1 MRSSIKY
8 VLGFLFFLAIII
20 GIIVLFTGG
29 SKKSTD
35 NEVTTTVSLADH
47 VETAKVVYTIDGGI
61 VGDDMHRSI
70 RISVDKNNRTIE
82 IIKGYQGSVEK
93 RQVFSNNSTA
103 FDVFMRSIDR
113 AGFATKRA
121 SKLTDERGVCQD
133 GLRYVYE
140 VVDTTY
146 PSRLWST
153 SCTSLPGTLG
163 GNSTSLE
170 KLFKN
175 QIPEYS
181 QLVEGTVLLPPQ

>member
-8 VLGFLFFLAIII
+8 IIGFLVFLAIII

-35 NEVTTTVSLADH
+35 TVVTTTVSLADH

-61 VGDDMHRSI
+61 VGDDMHRAV
-70 RISVDKNNRTIE
+70 RITVDKNNRTFE
-82 IIKGYQGSVEK
+82 IIKGYEGTVEK
-93 RQVFSNNSTA
+93 RQVFPNNAAA

-140 VVDTTY
+140 VSDSSY

-163 GNSTSLE
+163 GSATSLE

-181 QLVEGTVLLPPQ
+181 QLVEGLVLLPPQ